1 MPELWIIILIHQ
13 ILFQGMFITKNIVLG
28 KKIKKQICGNNFEA
42 KISIIY
48 FSSLIIIAF
57 IFSFYNISFGRLI
70 LPGESIVTVAGLTLV
85 ILSLVISAA
94 SLINLGD
101 SWRIGVIEDQK
112 TEFVTSGICR
122 YTRNPY
128 FLSYLLMFAAYTIL
142 LQNIILLG
150 PSIIAIFF
158 VHNMILKEEKY
169 LMSIHADAFTQYKNK
184 VARYII
190 I

>member
-13 ILFQGMFITKNIVLG
+13 LIFQGMFITKNIVLG
-28 KKIKKQICGNNFEA
+28 KKIKKQIRGNNVEA

-48 FSSLIIIAF
+48 FTSIIIITF
-57 IFSFYNISFGRLI
+57 IFSIYNISFGRI
-70 LPGESIVTVAGLTLV
+70 YLPGESLVTLTGLTLL
-85 ILSLVISAA
+85 ILSLIISAA

-101 SWRIGVIEDQK
+101 SWRVGVIEDQK
-112 TEFVTSGICR
+112 TEFVTSGIYR

-142 LQNIILLG
+142 LQNLVLLG
-150 PSIIAIFF
+150 LSIVAIFF
-158 VHNMILKEEKY
+158 VHNMISKEEKY
-169 LMSIHADAFTQYKNK
+169 LLSMHPEAFSQYKNK

-190 I
+190 R